1 MRTRGKRSLDTTDS
15 SPVHPLRRGGEN
27 NNTDGLSQRM
37 HRTQTPKEITRSLL
51 QTCMDTLS
59 EGIWWR
65 ILPLE
70 DGYDDISVGMGIDW
84 EDLLPLLIHDGL
96 LYSTKR
102 STACDYRVSRDSWQS
117 LTVLS
122 EGKLQLGSFTH
133 NHMIR
138 GKRTNCRQ
146 FFICNGKPICK
157 SPTQQLQEIKKGN
170 YNYLQVRYAGCLKR
184 EVSSHAT
191 DLTHALYMS
200 RCDNDTTTT
209 TTTTTT
215 NNNTDTTPIASNTT
229 PVNHKIDF
237 AFTLNF
243 ERRPRMDRNG
253 DEEIKVHERKQP
265 QETEKTYA
273 LLTAKRWGW
282 QDNSLHSKRRMKIA
296 RAVCRQVAFDNGYEK
311 PFSASRLR
319 FWEEK
324 LAKAIDDG
332 TSPNPLSSKHRG
344 TVGYYEGIE
353 GTLYSCCCCDI
364 IIHYNIFNSSV
375 IFPAYYFLIYQRNIQ
390 DI

>member
-1 MRTRGKRSLDTTDS
+1 MRLRGKRSLDITDS

-84 EDLLPLLIHDGL
+84 EDLLPLLIHEGL

-102 STACDYRVSRDSWQS
+102 STACDYLVSRDSWQS
-117 LTVLS
+117 FTETS
-122 EGKLQLGSFTH
+122 DGKLQMGYYRSQ
-133 NHMIR
+133 HMTG
-138 GKRTNCRQ
+138 GKPKMSRQ

-157 SPTQQLQEIKKGN
+157 SPARQLQELKNGN
-170 YNYLQVRYAGCLKR
+170 YNYFRVRYAGSLKR

-209 TTTTTT
+209 TTN

-229 PVNHKIDF
+229 PVNHNIDF

-243 ERRPRMDRNG
+243 ERRPRMNRNG
-253 DEEIKVHERKQP
+253 DEEIQVHERKQP
-265 QETEKTYA
+265 LETEKTYA
-273 LLTAKRWGW
+273 LLTANLWGW
-282 QDNSLHSKRRMKIA
+282 HDNSLHSKQRMKIV
-296 RAVCRQVAFDNGYEK
+296 RAVCRQVAFDNGYAK

-324 LAKAIDDG
+324 LAQAIDDG
-332 TSPNPLSSKHRG
+332 TSPNPLSSNHRG
-344 TVGYYEGIE
+344 TVGYCEGIE